1 MKFSELTKTS
11 RLNEAGSK
19 AEKEIS
25 DLFYSYDFKID
36 AKINGNT
43 LKITYRGVG
52 TILTITMTFTSKST
66 FYTFGEDDMSYPSP
80 NILPTVK
87 SLEKLITF
95 ATEHEI
101 EIKNIFLAH

>member
-1 MKFSELTKTS
+1 MRFSKLS
-11 RLNEAGSK
+11 GLNEAASK
-19 AEKEIS
+19 AEMEIS
-25 DLFYSYDFKID
+25 DLFYSYNFKID

-43 LKITYRGVG
+43 LKITYHYVG
-52 TILTITMTFTSKST
+52 TTLTITMTFTSKST

-87 SLEKLITF
+87 SLERLIAFT
-95 ATEHEI
+95 TEHEV

>member
-1 MKFSELTKTS
+1 MKFSKLT
-11 RLNEAGSK
+11 RLNEADSK
-19 AEKEIS
+19 K
-25 DLFYSYDFKID
+25 
-36 AKINGNT
+36 
-43 LKITYRGVG
+43 
-52 TILTITMTFTSKST
+52 
-66 FYTFGEDDMSYPSP
+66 DMSYPSP

>member
-11 RLNEAGSK
+11 RLNEADSK

-25 DLFYSYDFKID
+25 DLFYSYNFDID
-36 AKINGNT
+36 AKLKGNT
-43 LKITYRGVG
+43 LKIIYYGVASG
-52 TILTITMTFTSKST
+52 VTITMTFTSKGT
-66 FYTFGEDDMSYPSP
+66 VYTFGEKDMAYPSR

-87 SLEKLITF
+87 GLEKLITF
-95 ATEHEI
+95 TTEHEI

>member
-1 MKFSELTKTS
+1 MKFSKLTKTS
-11 RLNEAGSK
+11 KLNEANSK

-25 DLFYSYDFKID
+25 DLFYSYNFKID

-43 LKITYRGVG
+43 LKITYRGVEAF
-52 TILTITMTFTSKST
+52 LTITMTFTSKST
-66 FYTFGEDDMSYPSP
+66 FYTFGEKDMSYPSP

-95 ATEHEI
+95 ATEHEV